1 MPSCGSGAGLGDS
14 EKRTRIFGFHLAGE
28 VTSPFTTETGAIA
41 LGQTLPLAAEKA
53 CFRRPKNLRFRT
65 GHVGRCPRKGGNAMF
80 RTLSLSLLLASSVS
94 LANAQQQVPVDD
106 GGVSG
111 TLTSFE
117 EETTGPPVDIIQV
130 PAGAVC
136 ALTAAC
142 LFGSSPELS
151 STQPVEFL
159 IAQGAGCVNYSPGLQ
174 ISEGEILQCAGPGSC
189 VVTGVLV
196 ELTGT
201 SDDKP

>member
-1 MPSCGSGAGLGDS
+1 
-14 EKRTRIFGFHLAGE
+14 
-28 VTSPFTTETGAIA
+28 
-41 LGQTLPLAAEKA
+41 
-53 CFRRPKNLRFRT
+53 
-65 GHVGRCPRKGGNAMF
+65 MF

-159 IAQGAGCVNYSPGLQ
+159 IAQGAGW
-174 ISEGEILQCAGPGSC
+174 
-189 VVTGVLV
+189 
-196 ELTGT
+196 
-201 SDDKP
+201 

>member
-117 EETTGPPVDIIQV
+117 EETTGPPVDISRVSFRQLPRIV
-130 PAGAVC
+130 IHPAGRVSDC
-136 ALTAAC
+136 SRRWLRELLSRTAD
-142 LFGSSPELS
+142 
-151 STQPVEFL
+151 
-159 IAQGAGCVNYSPGLQ
+159 IRRRN
-174 ISEGEILQCAGPGSC
+174 
-189 VVTGVLV
+189 
-196 ELTGT
+196 T
-201 SDDKP
+201 SMRRARKLRRYRRLG